1 MSQSVQIIL
10 AAVEPLR
17 ADAIARAE
25 QRFRN
30 WVARI
35 EAELDAVGN
44 DLQAYAPHPHFTD
57 GDYKQKLA
65 FRDAVKAIVTRKENS
80 LIVSRRRNDPEIV
93 SISAEKVER
102 FVRDAREN
110 ASASFDAYAAKL
122 AGKVG
127 EIRSASI
134 CGASLWNGSLLT
146 VETEAGTSQRW
157 HTQQIINVSSLGK
170 VFSQWPTRLRK

>member
-25 QRFRN
+25 QRVRN

-44 DLQAYAPHPHFTD
+44 DLQVYAPYPRGTD

-65 FRDAVKAIVTRKENS
+65 FRKAVEAIVAHAG
-80 LIVSRRRNDPEIV
+80 VSRRISDPEIV

-122 AGKVG
+122 ASKVG

-134 CGASLWNGSLLT
+134 CGASLWDGSLLT
-146 VETEAGTSQRW
+146 VETEAGATQRW
-157 HTQQIINVSSLGK
+157 HTQQIVNVSSLGK
-170 VFSQWPTRLRK
+170 VFNQWPTRLRK